1 MHFIPGTFSVP
12 VPLALL
18 PPHFDQVMSVMIVS
32 DEMPRG
38 SSSPP
43 CGQSTMRSVGFDT
56 GLFLKVPSVP
66 AFAEVP
72 KHTARTG
79 SLAGVSAASAGKA
92 AEPSSSAA
100 AVITVSIRFMAY
112 VYPPR
117 TALLR
122 PAHPVVS
129 RAKQL

>member
-1 MHFIPGTFSVP
+1 MHCIPGTFSVP

-18 PPHFDQVMSVMIVS
+18 RPHFDQVISVMIVS

-43 CGQSTMRSVGFDT
+43 CGQSTMSPVGLET
-56 GLFLKVPSVP
+56 GRFVKVPSVP

-79 SLAGVSAASAGKA
+79 SLAGVSAAVAGKA

-100 AVITVSIRFMAY
+100 AVMVSTVRIRFI
-112 VYPPR
+112 
-117 TALLR
+117 
-122 PAHPVVS
+122 S
-129 RAKQL
+129 